1 MNRRELFGA
10 MAATAAVAAL
20 PMLTYTAVPYPHVY
34 LARAERVESTMHWL
48 ETWRHATDP
57 SWVRLLPVADKDI
70 LDGFPYEERY
80 DIVNELYLWE
90 RDREAA

>member
-34 LARAERVESTMHWL
+34 LAHSRLTDNHTWL
-48 ETWRHATDP
+48 ETWRHSTDRDW
-57 SWVRLLPVADKDI
+57 SRMIIADLPYK
-70 LDGFPYEERY
+70 ERY